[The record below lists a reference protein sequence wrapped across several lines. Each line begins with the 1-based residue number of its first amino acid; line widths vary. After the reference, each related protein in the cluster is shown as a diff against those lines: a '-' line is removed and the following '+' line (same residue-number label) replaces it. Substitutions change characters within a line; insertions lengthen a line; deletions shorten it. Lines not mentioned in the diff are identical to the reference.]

1 MRDDAKI
8 SLAYQQNRPYLVDL
22 AFRMLGDIGAAQD
35 VVQDAFSRLL
45 RSEIGEIED
54 LRGWLI
60 VVTSRLC
67 LDQIRS
73 ARTRRERAH
82 DAAEIEF
89 VPGEPASALGSVA
102 RPELADPAD
111 RVTFDDTVSLA
122 LLVVL
127 QRLSPAERCVFVLH
141 DIFRM
146 PFDEVAQTVGR
157 TVVSCRQLARRA
169 RQKITSGQDAVRFD
183 VASAE
188 HRQVTDTFIAACASG
203 DLHALLSVLAP
214 DAWGMIDFG
223 PGAVPRQI
231 TETGAD
237 RIAANLLA
245 FWGPPA
251 TLVSHPIAGQPA
263 LLGFNGRDL
272 AGVLVF
278 AMRGELIESITVVGD
293 PRKLADL
300 ASQLVTFPRGISSLP
315 EELMLRR
322 KGEEKQ

>member
-35 VVQDAFSRLL
+35 TVQDAFSRLL
-45 RSEIGEIED
+45 RSELDEIED

-73 ARTRRERAH
+73 ARTRRERTH

-89 VPGEPASALGSVA
+89 VSGEPALGSVA
-102 RPELADPAD
+102 RTELADPAD
-111 RVTFDDTVSLA
+111 RVTFDDTVGLA

-127 QRLSPAERCVFVLH
+127 QRLSAAERCVFVLH
-141 DIFRM
+141 DIFGL

-169 RQKITSGQDAVRFD
+169 RQKITSGQDGVRFD
-183 VASAE
+183 VALAE
-188 HRQVTDTFIAACASG
+188 HRQVTETFIAACASG
-203 DLHALLSVLAP
+203 DLDALLSVLAP
-214 DAWGMIDFG
+214 DAWGAIDFG
-223 PGAVPRQI
+223 PDADPATRQVNVVGAERV
-231 TETGAD
+231 
-237 RIAANLLA
+237 AANLLR
-245 FWGPPA
+245 FWSPPA

-263 LLGFNGRDL
+263 VLGFYGREL

-278 AMRGELIESITVVGD
+278 AVKGELIESITAIAD
-293 PRKLADL
+293 PRKLAYL
-300 ASQLVTFPRGISSLP
+300 AAQLPGLA
-315 EELMLRR
+315 
-322 KGEEKQ
+322 

>member
-1 MRDDAKI
+1 MSDAEADADASAMI
-8 SLAYQQNRPYLVDL
+8 SLAYQQNRPYLIDL

-89 VPGEPASALGSVA
+89 VPAASAA
-102 RPELADPAD
+102 QPELADPAD

-141 DIFRM
+141 DIFGM
-146 PFDEVAQTVGR
+146 PFDEVAETVGR
-157 TVVSCRQLARRA
+157 STVSCRQLARRA
-169 RQKITSGQDAVRFD
+169 RQKITSGQDGVRFD
-183 VASAE
+183 VATAE
-188 HRQVTDTFIAACASG
+188 HRQVTDTFIKACADG
-203 DLHALLSVLAP
+203 DLDALLAVLAP
-214 DAWGMIDFG
+214 DAWGAIDFG
-223 PGAVPRQI
+223 PEASPRRVSI
-231 TETGAD
+231 AGAD
-237 RIAANLLA
+237 KMAPNLLR

-251 TLVSHPIAGQPA
+251 TLVSHPVAGQPA
-263 LLGFNGRDL
+263 LLGFYGHEL

-278 AMRGELIESITVVGD
+278 ALRGELIESITVIGD
-293 PRKLADL
+293 PR
-300 ASQLVTFPRGISSLP
+300 QLSAIT
-315 EELMLRR
+315 LRLKEVKI
-322 KGEEKQ
+322 KGEKQ